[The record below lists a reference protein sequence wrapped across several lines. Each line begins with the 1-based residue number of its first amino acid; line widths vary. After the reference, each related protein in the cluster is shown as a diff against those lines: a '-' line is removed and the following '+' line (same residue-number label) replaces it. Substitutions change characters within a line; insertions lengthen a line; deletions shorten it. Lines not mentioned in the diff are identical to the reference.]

1 MSSASSP
8 TASATPLPPGTRLVD
23 FEVRDVVGVGG
34 FGIVYRAF
42 DHTLERDVALKEYM
56 PSALADRT
64 ATMHVSL
71 RSSSSEETF
80 KLGLKSF
87 INEARLLARFD
98 HPSLVKVYRFWEAN
112 GTAYMVM
119 PLYRGRTLKDMVAE
133 GRGPKDEAALRKV
146 LMPLL
151 GALER
156 LHDDGVYHRDISPD
170 NIVIE
175 PPDGHPVLL
184 DFGAARHVIGDRSQ
198 HLTAILK
205 PSYAPIEQYAEA
217 GGVKQGPWTDFYAL
231 GATLHYLL
239 RGKAPPPATA
249 RAIEDTMVPLA
260 SQPASGCSVT
270 FLRVIDWMLSPR
282 PADRPKSAVAIRDA
296 LAGRSAAPAAAP
308 LAAPPGDSDATVVL
322 GPRGDLDDTLVVPRG
337 TNAPAPRP
345 PAPSPMEATMV
356 MPRPA
361 VPKGKVAATQT
372 VMEVRRAA
380 PPPPAAAAAP
390 FKTRRPSWL
399 VAALIAGGAVGAG
412 ALWWGVAG
420 RSGPASSPGVPG
432 SAGMA
437 ASAPAGDGSGSAGRT
452 VSSGTTVPTT
462 TEVATTTQTAPAP
475 APSPAPAPEPAAPP
489 PAATTSTTPAP
500 AGSRL
505 PTTAG
510 AAPTGPLAGTPAP
523 AVAAASA
530 ARRPPPPKV
539 PPPVVQTY
547 PSPAP
552 APAPA
557 PIEAAPPP
565 VARTPAPPP
574 APRQAAPAPTAVIPN
589 PRETCGSR
597 VLMALWNCMSR
608 ECAKPDVASHP
619 ECVKWLEMRARQ
631 RNAESQ

>member
-119 PLYRGRTLKDMVAE
+119 PLYRGRTLKDMAAE
-133 GRGPKDEAALRKV
+133 GRGPKDEASLRKV

-260 SQPASGCSVT
+260 SQPAPGCSVP

-282 PADRPKSAVAIRDA
+282 PADRPKSALAIRDA
-296 LAGRSAAPAAAP
+296 LAGRSAAPSSPAAAAP
-308 LAAPPGDSDATVVL
+308 PRGDSDATVVL
-322 GPRGDLDDTLVVPRG
+322 PPRSDLDDTLVVPRG
-337 TNAPAPRP
+337 TNAPAPRS

-361 VPKGKVAATQT
+361 APKGKVAATQT

-380 PPPPAAAAAP
+380 GPPPSAAPAP
-390 FKTRRPSWL
+390 FKPRRPSWL

-412 ALWWGVAG
+412 ALWWAVAG
-420 RSGPASSPGVPG
+420 RSGQAASQGAPGAAAV
-432 SAGMA
+432 A
-437 ASAPAGDGSGSAGRT
+437 ASAPAGDLAGSDARV
-452 VSSGTTVPTT
+452 VSPGATVPTA
-462 TEVATTTQTAPAP
+462 TEVATSTPTAPTPAPAPEPTAPAP
-475 APSPAPAPEPAAPP
+475 APMTS
-489 PAATTSTTPAP
+489 ATTAP
-500 AGSRL
+500 AGSPPAVPL
-505 PTTAG
+505 GGSPAPV
-510 AAPTGPLAGTPAP
+510 AARKPPPKAPAP
-523 AVAAASA
+523 AV
-530 ARRPPPPKV
+530 P
-539 PPPVVQTY
+539 TY
-547 PSPAP
+547 SSPAP
-552 APAPA
+552 APAPVPVPT

-565 VARTPAPPP
+565 VARTPAPTP
-574 APRQAAPAPTAVIPN
+574 APRQAAPAPTVIPN

-608 ECAKPDVASHP
+608 ECAKPEVASHP